1 MRKLVALILSICM
14 FLSFSYPNNGSVFA
28 EKDPDMLEYATLI
41 APTQEEQIE
50 EDISAVLSE
59 ALGNDYLVDVQVFYE
74 SKEAIEEGIYNS
86 KETEYF
92 GFLLSEVDAY
102 FEGTPYVFCIDDD
115 GETAVKEFVP
125 YDDTWDKVLTNVA
138 IGTGVIL
145 VCVTVS
151 SLTVTAAPAVHL
163 VFAAAK
169 DYAINFGIK
178 GALTMGI
185 RSAVLKYAESGDIK
199 ESLKSAALGAS
210 EGYKWGAIGGAITG
224 ATAKTVN
231 LAGLRR
237 ATHMSMNDVAK
248 IQMYSNFSDATI
260 KNIHSMDEFNVYQK
274 ANLVEYEIGGKK
286 LLLPA
291 DADWD
296 FKDPATGLTNRE
308 LIANGHNPVDNNGIS
323 YEWHHVGQKTN
334 SPLALLT
341 KAQHHSD
348 GNDLILH
355 HKTQSSVVHVGT
367 DSAWQSEKRT
377 VLSLLSLL
385 LNTIR

>member
-1 MRKLVALILSICM
+1 MRKFVALILSICM
-14 FLSFSYPNNGSVFA
+14 FLSFSYSGNSVAVA
-28 EKDPDMLEYATLI
+28 EEDSDMYEYAMLI
-41 APTQEEQIE
+41 EPTQEEQIE
-50 EDISAVLSE
+50 DNLRAQLSE
-59 ALGNDYLVDVQVFYE
+59 ALGSDYLVDVQAFYE

-92 GFLLSEVDAY
+92 GFLLSEVDAH
-102 FEGTPYVFCIDDD
+102 FEGTPYVFCLDDN

-125 YDDTWDKVLTNVA
+125 YDDTWNKVLTNVA

-163 VFAAAK
+163 VFAVAK
-169 DYAINFGIK
+169 DYAISLGVK

-185 RSAVLKYAESGDIK
+185 RSAVLKFAETGDVK

-210 EGYKWGAIGGAITG
+210 EGYKWGAIGGAVTG
-224 ATAKTVN
+224 AAAKTIN

-237 ATHMSMNDVAK
+237 ATQMSMNDIAR

-260 KNIHSMDEFNVYQK
+260 RNMHSMEEFNIYQK
-274 ANLVEYEIGGKK
+274 ANLVEYDLGGKK
-286 LLLPA
+286 LLLPS

-296 FKDPATGLTNRE
+296 FRDPATGLTNRE
-308 LIANGHNPVDNNGIS
+308 LISNGLNPVDSQGIK
-323 YEWHHVGQKTN
+323 YEWHHVGQKTT

-341 KAQHHSD
+341 NAQHH
-348 GNDLILH
+348 GNDSILH
-355 HKTQSSVVHVGT
+355 ISKPTEVHIGNDSVWK
-367 DSAWQSEKRT
+367 AEKKDA
-377 VLSLLSLL
+377 LALLSLL
-385 LNTIR
+385 LNTMP